1 MAFVQKTWNNRISE
15 YPNRRIIND
24 GVVSK
29 VVTVSR
35 DEGTVSQVGDA
46 FNASNM
52 NNLED
57 RIADA
62 FGAVSAVSSLDDLSD
77 VTITTPTDNQ
87 VLRYNADNGMWVNAD
102 GGGDY
107 TAGENISIMG
117 NVISVTYVMTD
128 EDAHDLWENT

>member
-1 MAFVQKTWNNRISE
+1 MAFIQKTWNNRISE

-52 NNLED
+52 NDLEE
-57 RIADA
+57 RIAEAFDA
-62 FGAVSAVSSLDDLSD
+62 VGAVSSLDDLSD

-87 VLRYNADNGMWVNAD
+87 VLRYDADNSVWVNVD

-107 TAGENISIMG
+107 TAGENISLTG
-117 NVISVTYVMTD
+117 NVISVVDVMTD